1 MRNTSFRITIAG
13 IALVA
18 ACHGAPPPE
27 TPAPQPLPEVALQ
40 THSHDSL
47 AGVRHADSVE
57 WARQLQVA
65 ERAYFDSVE
74 QVRLAGE
81 TAAGPA
87 TSASTVSSDEL
98 REELGIMV
106 HFGFAEAQVLSD
118 AQPALDRKV
127 AILKANPTVRL
138 QITGACDERGSD
150 QYNVALGER
159 RAAAVRRYLVENG
172 IDVGRLDEASSG
184 EKSPIDAGSD
194 ETAWAR
200 NRRAEFVIVGGDMPL
215 AMN

>member
-1 MRNTSFRITIAG
+1 MRTTSFRFTIAG
-13 IALVA
+13 VALAA

-27 TPAPQPLPEVALQ
+27 TPAPQPIPEVALQ
-40 THSHDSL
+40 THTHDSL

-57 WARQLQVA
+57 WVRQLQVA

-87 TSASTVSSDEL
+87 PSESTVSDQL
-98 REELGIMV
+98 REELGVMV
-106 HFGFAEAQVLSD
+106 HFDFALDQVLPD
-118 AQPALDRKV
+118 GRTALDRKV

-150 QYNVALGER
+150 RYNVVLGER
-159 RAAAVRRYLVENG
+159 RATAVRRYLVENG

-194 ETAWAR
+194 EAAWAR
-200 NRRAEFVIVGGDMPL
+200 NRRAEFVIVSGDMPL
-215 AMN
+215 AMK